1 MQLNPAQLEPSAH
14 VDTFCRD
21 NLPPAAEW
29 PELIFELPE
38 LAYPDRLNAATHL
51 LDGAVAR
58 WGGDRPCVL
67 SRTATWSY
75 GYLLARAN
83 QVAHVLVRRGVVPGN
98 RVLLRGTNT
107 PWLAACW
114 LGVLKAGA
122 VAVATMPMLRAYE
135 LGAIVAASR
144 PVLALAEHE
153 LAGELRATPGAPPVL
168 CYGGPDLDDLTALA
182 AAEPPAFADVDTSA
196 DDVALLA
203 FTSGTT
209 GTPKA
214 TMHFHRDLLAI
225 ADTFSRHVLAPRPD
239 DVFIGSPPLAFTFGL
254 GGLLVFPLHAGAA
267 TMLIGQTNPL
277 ELAELAAARGATV
290 MFTAPTAYRAI
301 LASEKAHLL
310 AGLRRAVSAGEALP
324 AAVAE
329 QFHAVTGRHL
339 IDGIG
344 ATELLHVF
352 ISAADGDARPGATG
366 KVVPGFRA
374 AVLDDAGEPVPDGT
388 PGLLAV
394 KGPTGCRYLADDRQR
409 SYVRNGWN
417 LTGDTYIRTPDGYF
431 VFCARSDDMIISAG
445 YNIAGPE
452 VEEVLL
458 RHPDVAEC
466 AVVGAPDPARGT
478 IVAAYVVLRPGVRGG
493 SEKVAELQAFAKS
506 VAAPYKYPRR
516 IEFVADLPRNPSG
529 KLQRYLLRRR
539 AAGQAPAA
547 A

>member
-1 MQLNPAQLEPSAH
+1 MIPSAH

-21 NLPPAAEW
+21 NLPPVADW
-29 PELIFELPE
+29 PEFVVDLPE
-38 LAYPDRLNAATHL
+38 LAYPDRLNAATVL

-58 WGGDRPCVL
+58 WGADRPCVL
-67 SRTATWSY
+67 SRTGTWSY
-75 GYLLARAN
+75 GELLARAN
-83 QVAHVLVRRGVVPGN
+83 RIAHVLAGRGIVPGN

-122 VAVATMPMLRAYE
+122 VAVATMPMLRAHE
-135 LGAIVAASR
+135 LTKIVAASR
-144 PVLALAEHE
+144 PSLALCEDGLTDELRGLGPLLTYDE
-153 LAGELRATPGAPPVL
+153 LAVMSAAQPP
-168 CYGGPDLDDLTALA
+168 T
-182 AAEPPAFADVDTSA
+182 FADVDTAA

-225 ADTFSRHVLAPRPD
+225 ADTFSAYVVGPTQD

-254 GGLLVFPLHAGAA
+254 GGLLVFPLRAGAA
-267 TMLIGQTNPL
+267 TMLIGQTTPL
-277 ELAELAAARGATV
+277 ELAELAAARGATI

-301 LASEKAHLL
+301 LNSERAHLL

-329 QFHAVTGRHL
+329 RFVEVTGRHL

-344 ATELLHVF
+344 STEMLHVF

-366 KVVPGFRA
+366 LVVPGFRA
-374 AVLDDAGEPVPDGT
+374 AVLDEAGDAVPDGT
-388 PGLLAV
+388 PGKLAV

-417 LTGDTYIRTPDGYF
+417 LTGDTYIRDADGYF
-431 VFCARSDDMIISAG
+431 VYCARSDDMIVSAG
-445 YNIAGPE
+445 YNIAAPE

-458 RHPDVAEC
+458 QHPDVAEC
-466 AVVGAPDPARGT
+466 AVVGAPDTERGT
-478 IVAAYVVLRPGVRGG
+478 IVAAYVVLRAGVHG
-493 SEKVAELQAFAKS
+493 SPEKARELQEFAKR

-516 IEFVADLPRNPSG
+516 ISFLADLPRNPSG
-529 KLQRYLLRRR
+529 KLQRYLLRQR
-539 AAGQAPAA
+539 AAGATRSSAA
-547 A
+547 